1 MMNIIEFLK
10 RNNTKSNN
18 KIKILDILGFESDIP
33 IETST
38 YTSSKNDI
46 LEFENEITFENL
58 IETIQEP
65 VQQKTSVNSTIDEYF
80 AADKIDKTPTDT
92 FNPLNIT
99 QQIQKVWS
107 DLESRRKWVGPLF
120 IGSLVV
126 FTIFIGFNTFL
137 NVQEEQ
143 TQIVEET
150 IAVTTNSNE
159 LIELLPT
166 LIEIS
171 TNTFYSKYDVSNAS
185 ANLQQIESSLIQYRS
200 NLESRNDVDLETVN
214 QTLIPVFQL
223 VNELDL
229 VITYRILNSEIL
241 IYGDLPTSEEDVN
254 IDILTL
260 ELSDIIAK
268 SKVNYDQ
275 LPEIEE
281 FQNHKNLVNI
291 AISTAEDLHGRY
303 LGALR
308 NNEYEVAASIAT
320 AIKLNKETELNAFE
334 NSLDVFNENAVVIY
348 DNFSDLP

>member
-38 YTSSKNDI
+38 YTSSNNDI

-126 FTIFIGFNTFL
+126 FTIFIGINTFL

-241 IYGDLPTSEEDVN
+241 IYGDLPTSEEDVD

-334 NSLDVFNENAVVIY
+334 NSLDVFNENAIETY

>member
-38 YTSSKNDI
+38 YTSSNNDI

-65 VQQKTSVNSTIDEYF
+65 VQQKTSVNSSIDEYF

-126 FTIFIGFNTFL
+126 FTIFIGINTFL

-241 IYGDLPTSEEDVN
+241 IYGDLPTSEEDVD
-254 IDILTL
+254 IDSLTL

-334 NSLDVFNENAVVIY
+334 NSLDVFNENAIETY

>member
-38 YTSSKNDI
+38 YTSSNNDI

-126 FTIFIGFNTFL
+126 FTIFIGINTFL

-241 IYGDLPTSEEDVN
+241 IYGDLPTSEEDVD

>member
-38 YTSSKNDI
+38 YTSSNNDI
-46 LEFENEITFENL
+46 LELENEITFENL

-65 VQQKTSVNSTIDEYF
+65 VQQKSSVNSTIDEYF
-80 AADKIDKTPTDT
+80 TADKIDKTPTDT

-126 FTIFIGFNTFL
+126 FTIFIGINTFL

>member
-38 YTSSKNDI
+38 YTSSNNDI

-80 AADKIDKTPTDT
+80 AANKIDKTPTDT

-126 FTIFIGFNTFL
+126 FTIFIGINTFL

-214 QTLIPVFQL
+214 QTLVPVFQL

-241 IYGDLPTSEEDVN
+241 IYGDLPTSEEDVD

-334 NSLDVFNENAVVIY
+334 NSLDVFNKNAVVIY

>member
-38 YTSSKNDI
+38 YTSSNNDI

-58 IETIQEP
+58 IETISEP
-65 VQQKTSVNSTIDEYF
+65 EQQKTSVNSTIDDYF
-80 AADKIDKTPTDT
+80 AADKIETPTDT

-107 DLESRRKWVGPLF
+107 DLESRRKWVVPLL

-126 FTIFIGFNTFL
+126 FTIFIGINTFL

-159 LIELLPT
+159 LIELLPI

-214 QTLIPVFQL
+214 QTLIPIFQL

-241 IYGDLPTSEEDVN
+241 IYGDLPTSEEVVD
-254 IDILTL
+254 IDRLTL

-275 LPEIEE
+275 LPDIEE

-291 AISTAEDLHGRY
+291 AIATAEDLHGRY

-334 NSLDVFNENAVVIY
+334 NSLEVFNENAIVIY

>member
-38 YTSSKNDI
+38 YTSSNNDI

-80 AADKIDKTPTDT
+80 TADKIDKTPTDT

-126 FTIFIGFNTFL
+126 FTIFIGINTFL

-214 QTLIPVFQL
+214 QTLVPVFQL

-241 IYGDLPTSEEDVN
+241 IYGDLPTSEEDVD

-268 SKVNYDQ
+268 SKVNYEQ

-334 NSLDVFNENAVVIY
+334 NSLDVFNENAIVTY

>member
-38 YTSSKNDI
+38 YTSSNNDI

-58 IETIQEP
+58 IEITQEP

-107 DLESRRKWVGPLF
+107 DLESRRKWVGPLL

-126 FTIFIGFNTFL
+126 FTIFIGINTFL

-229 VITYRILNSEIL
+229 VISYRILNSEIL
-241 IYGDLPTSEEDVN
+241 IYGDLPTSEEDVD

-275 LPEIEE
+275 LPGIEE

-334 NSLDVFNENAVVIY
+334 NSLDVFNENAIEIY

>member
-38 YTSSKNDI
+38 YTSSNNDI

-126 FTIFIGFNTFL
+126 FTIFIGINTFL

-214 QTLIPVFQL
+214 QTLVPVFQL

-241 IYGDLPTSEEDVN
+241 IYGDLPTSEEDVD
-254 IDILTL
+254 IDSLTL

-268 SKVNYDQ
+268 SKVNYEQ

-334 NSLDVFNENAVVIY
+334 NSLDVFNENAIETY

>member
-38 YTSSKNDI
+38 YTSSNNDI

-65 VQQKTSVNSTIDEYF
+65 VQQKTSLNSTIDKYF

-107 DLESRRKWVGPLF
+107 DLESRRKWVGPLLF
-120 IGSLVV
+120 GSLVV
-126 FTIFIGFNTFL
+126 FTIFIGINTFL
-137 NVQEEQ
+137 NFQEEQ

-229 VITYRILNSEIL
+229 VITYRILNSEVL
-241 IYGDLPTSEEDVN
+241 IYGDLPTSEEDVD

-334 NSLDVFNENAVVIY
+334 NSLDVFNENAIETY

>member
-1 MMNIIEFLK
+1 MINIIEFLK

-38 YTSSKNDI
+38 YTSSNNDI
-46 LEFENEITFENL
+46 LELENEITFENL

-65 VQQKTSVNSTIDEYF
+65 VQQKSSVNSTIDEYF
-80 AADKIDKTPTDT
+80 TADKIDKTPTDT

-126 FTIFIGFNTFL
+126 FTIFIGINTFL

-241 IYGDLPTSEEDVN
+241 IYGDLPTSEEDVD

>member
-1 MMNIIEFLK
+1 MNIIEFLK

-38 YTSSKNDI
+38 YTSSNNDI

-65 VQQKTSVNSTIDEYF
+65 VQQKTSVNSSIDEYF

-126 FTIFIGFNTFL
+126 FTIFIGINTFL

-143 TQIVEET
+143 TQIFEET

-241 IYGDLPTSEEDVN
+241 IYGDLPTSEEDVD

-281 FQNHKNLVNI
+281 FQNHKNLVKI

-334 NSLDVFNENAVVIY
+334 NSLDVFNENAIETY

>member
-38 YTSSKNDI
+38 YTSSNNDI

-58 IETIQEP
+58 IETTQEP

-126 FTIFIGFNTFL
+126 FTIFIGINTFL

-241 IYGDLPTSEEDVN
+241 IYGDLPTSEEDVD
-254 IDILTL
+254 IDRLTL

-275 LPEIEE
+275 LPDIEE

-291 AISTAEDLHGRY
+291 AIATAEDLHGRY

-334 NSLDVFNENAVVIY
+334 NSLEVFNENAIVIY

>member
-38 YTSSKNDI
+38 YTSSNNDI

-65 VQQKTSVNSTIDEYF
+65 VEQKTFVNSTIDEYF

-126 FTIFIGFNTFL
+126 FTIFIGINTFL

-171 TNTFYSKYDVSNAS
+171 TNTFYSKYDVSNTS

-214 QTLIPVFQL
+214 QTLVPVFQL

-241 IYGDLPTSEEDVN
+241 IYGDLPTSEEDVD
-254 IDILTL
+254 IDSLTL

-268 SKVNYDQ
+268 SKVNYEQ

-334 NSLDVFNENAVVIY
+334 NSLDVFSEKAIETY

>member
-38 YTSSKNDI
+38 YTSSNNDI

-58 IETIQEP
+58 IETTQEP

-107 DLESRRKWVGPLF
+107 DLESRRKWVGPLL

-126 FTIFIGFNTFL
+126 FTIFIGINTFL

-241 IYGDLPTSEEDVN
+241 IYGDLPTSEEDVD

-291 AISTAEDLHGRY
+291 AIATAEDLHGRY

-334 NSLDVFNENAVVIY
+334 NSLDVFNENAIETY

>member
-38 YTSSKNDI
+38 YTSSNNDI

-126 FTIFIGFNTFL
+126 FTIFIGINTFL

>member
-38 YTSSKNDI
+38 YTSSNNDI

-58 IETIQEP
+58 IETTQEP
-65 VQQKTSVNSTIDEYF
+65 VQQKTSVNSTIDDYF

-126 FTIFIGFNTFL
+126 FTIFIGINTFL

-241 IYGDLPTSEEDVN
+241 IYGDLPTSEEDVD
-254 IDILTL
+254 IDRLTL

-275 LPEIEE
+275 LPDIEE

-291 AISTAEDLHGRY
+291 AIATAEDLHGRY

-334 NSLDVFNENAVVIY
+334 NSLEVFNENAIVIY